1 MGGALTQLLQYQ
13 GQWKL
18 LSAHRQDIPQGVSK
32 SLLFLNNRIVL
43 FIYLTVLSLLCVG
56 FLYLY

>member
-1 MGGALTQLLQYQ
+1 MQLLQYQ

-18 LSAHRQDIPQGVSK
+18 LSAHRQDLPQGVRK